1 MKENIVTE
9 KEETIS
15 IFVPIAIRRRG
26 GSAMI
31 IMPKNIKKEEMLKCF
46 DGKIIKALAKAYK
59 WRVMLEDNEISSL
72 AEISRKEKVTGAYVS
87 RVFNL
92 NFIAPEIV
100 KRILEGTQPRDLKL
114 KDMIIGKVP
123 DSWQEQKEMWGF

>member
-1 MKENIVTE
+1 
-9 KEETIS
+9 
-15 IFVPIAIRRRG
+15 
-26 GSAMI
+26 MI